1 MKKILGTS
9 FLVIFAFI
17 QLFAQTERVPLKE
30 GDKAPNIKFED
41 LKGNNYRLSDLMK
54 DDKKVLLCF
63 MRPVW
68 CPVCNARTH
77 ELIERYGS
85 LKSLG
90 YEVIVIY
97 PSPVETLRDYAKDLS
112 LPFIIVSDFEERLY
126 GQYQVE
132 KSQKKFISSM
142 TKKES
147 NVRAKKGSK
156 LMRENNQKF
165 PIKGDRHGPLVPADF
180 VVDADL
186 KLLRVFYGEF
196 TGQHLSLDEL
206 K

>member
-1 MKKILGTS
+1 MKQILTIS
-9 FLVIFAFI
+9 FLVTFAFI

-30 GDKAPNIKFED
+30 GEKAPNVKFED
-41 LKGNNYRLSDLMK
+41 LKGNNYKLSDLMK

-77 ELIERYGS
+77 ELVERYDS
-85 LKSLG
+85 LKSIG
-90 YEVIVIY
+90 YEIIVIY

-112 LPFIIVSDFEERLY
+112 LPFIVVSDFEEKLY

-132 KSQKKFISSM
+132 KSQQKFISSM

-147 NVRAKKGSK
+147 NLRAKKGSK
-156 LMRENNQKF
+156 LMKENKQKY
-165 PIKGDRHGPLVPADF
+165 PTKGDRHGPLVPADF
-180 VVDADL
+180 VMDANL

-196 TGQHLSLDEL
+196 TGHHLPLEEL